1 MKDFT
6 GQCKY
11 DPCTPPLPQF
21 STKPADQIIR
31 LNIYKV
37 LKLEIF
43 HPKAYSITTSYTI
56 SKGGEGIVT
65 VRNNAYLDLMATIP
79 SQLGNHTLK
88 ITLTD
93 YYLRSFSETIYL
105 QVINDP
111 PVFAFGPP

>member
-1 MKDFT
+1 MDTNAPTLSITEESITMTSNTLTGMTDFT

-11 DPCTPPLPQF
+11 DSCTPPLPQF

-65 VRNNAYLDLMATIP
+65 VQNNANLDLMATIP
-79 SQLGNHTLK
+79 SQIGKHSL
-88 ITLTD
+88 
-93 YYLRSFSETIYL
+93 
-105 QVINDP
+105 
-111 PVFAFGPP
+111 